1 MLTILRLV
9 RLPNLLIIAF
19 TMYLTRY
26 CLLIEFDAETHK
38 FININYTLNNAGFGL
53 LVLATVMIA
62 AAGYIINDYFDTRID
77 AINKPE
83 KLIIGV
89 KVSRRMAMF
98 THVILST
105 LGILIGFY
113 LAYNIHHIKLGFIN
127 IITVTALWFYSR
139 SFKKRFLIGNVI
151 VSILSGLIP
160 VIVTLFEPNIY
171 KELYYFIAGYAI
183 FAFIISLV
191 REIIKDLEDIEG
203 DMAENC
209 KTLPIILGVRPT
221 KTIVILLMALI
232 IALTSYVLYLPG
244 FASSRMFILYAVFAV
259 QIPLLVLIYLTISS
273 RSKRNYHVMSLL
285 TKGVM
290 FTGVLSMYIFY
301 YCLNH

>member
-1 MLTILRLV
+1 
-9 RLPNLLIIAF
+9 
-19 TMYLTRY
+19 
-26 CLLIEFDAETHK
+26 
-38 FININYTLNNAGFGL
+38 
-53 LVLATVMIA
+53 
-62 AAGYIINDYFDTRID
+62 
-77 AINKPE
+77 
-83 KLIIGV
+83 
-89 KVSRRMAMF
+89 MF